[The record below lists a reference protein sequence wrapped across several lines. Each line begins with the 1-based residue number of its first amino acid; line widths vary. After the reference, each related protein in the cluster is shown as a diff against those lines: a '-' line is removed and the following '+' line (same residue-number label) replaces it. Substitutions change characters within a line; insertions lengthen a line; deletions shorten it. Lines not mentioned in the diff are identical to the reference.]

1 MTFNVGDVM
10 FYSHDFELG
19 KLKHWVLTILA
30 TSRALVCLEQEMTS
44 TVDATGEPA

>member
-1 MTFNVGDVM
+1 MLAMLCFIVMT
-10 FYSHDFELG
+10 FELG

-30 TSRALVCLEQEMTS
+30 TSRPLVCLEQKMTS